1 MRKDYFDNLNVKNV
15 TDNKTFWKTVKPFFT
30 YEGTNHNKIIL
41 AEDDKIISE
50 NEQVSESLNN
60 YFLDAIINLNIPQY
74 KHLTFN
80 TSANDDPVTI
90 ALENR
95 KTILAL
101 N

>member
-1 MRKDYFDNLNVKNV
+1 M
-15 TDNKTFWKTVKPFFT
+15 FWKTVKPFFT
-30 YEGTNHNKIIL
+30 CEGMNHNKVIL
-41 AEDDKIISE
+41 VEDDKITSE

-60 YFLDAIINLNIPQY
+60 YFVDVIINLNIPQY
-74 KHLTFN
+74 KDPTFN
-80 TSANDDPVTI
+80 TSAIDDPVTI